1 MAELE
6 REIDDLD
13 LVSPILAT
21 DTFPLSRDGSA
32 KRGSALAVA
41 SYVIALLT
49 SGSPT
54 ALDTWLEIV
63 ARLEDDEDALASLL
77 VQMAGKASL
86 TGAETLTNKTLTGPL
101 INGAPHGEFLRGY
114 ISGLTVSNNASDATN
129 DLDFTAGV
137 AASDGTTP
145 TLMTLA
151 ASMTKRLDA
160 NWVAGSGNGGL
171 DTGSPANGW
180 YYPYLIGK
188 STDPAAAD
196 ILFSASPTSPTMPS
210 GWDLKRMILP
220 FWRDAGAIRPFIHR
234 GGQDVVWVTP
244 VEAFS
249 STSVSTS
256 GALVTVAA
264 PPVNGAKAIV
274 RAVLSHGSG
283 AVAWLRETT
292 QVNDAPA
299 LANSDAS
306 TLSGGGRSHIV
317 KLLAVNS
324 SSQIRYRTDTATV
337 GGFIIAC
344 EGFVFPR

>member
-6 REIDDLD
+6 REIVDLD
-13 LVSPILAT
+13 LVSSILAT

-101 INGAPHGEFLRGY
+101 INGAPRGEFLRGY

-145 TLMTLA
+145 TLMSLA

-220 FWRDAGAIRPFIHR
+220 FWRDAGAIRPFTHR
-234 GGQDVVWVTP
+234 AGNDVTWVAP

-249 STSVSTS
+249 NTTVSTT
-256 GALVTVAA
+256 GALVTLAA
-264 PPVNGAKAIV
+264 PPVSGAQAKVRSLLSNGATSYAWV
-274 RAVLSHGSG
+274 RDA
-283 AVAWLRETT
+283 T
-292 QVNDAPA
+292 QVNDAAA
-299 LANSDAS
+299 LSNCDMAVTSSSIRS
-306 TLSGGGRSHIV
+306 TSMKNV
-317 KLLAVNS
+317 FVNS
-324 SSQIRYRTDTATV
+324 SSQVRYRSDTASV
-337 GGFIIAC
+337 GSFIISC